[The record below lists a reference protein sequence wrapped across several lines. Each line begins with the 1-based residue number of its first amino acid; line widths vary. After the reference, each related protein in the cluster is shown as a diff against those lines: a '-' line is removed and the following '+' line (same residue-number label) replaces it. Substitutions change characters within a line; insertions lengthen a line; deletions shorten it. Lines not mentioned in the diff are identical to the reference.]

1 PPLPARPRSLASS
14 LASLRESEHPSPG
27 RQPTRAAGAA
37 ASRSAGRPAAQ
48 VVLRRR
54 VRRTLSH
61 SVPRKVHSP
70 HSRQPEVK
78 FAMLEEVPIHA
89 TLPCSDFERAKAFYA
104 DKLGLNPASESP
116 GGAFYHAGRGTRFF
130 LYPSAGTASGAHTQ
144 MGFAVDDI
152 DASVRDLKARGV

>member
-1 PPLPARPRSLASS
+1 
-14 LASLRESEHPSPG
+14 
-27 RQPTRAAGAA
+27 
-37 ASRSAGRPAAQ
+37 
-48 VVLRRR
+48 
-54 VRRTLSH
+54 
-61 SVPRKVHSP
+61 
-70 HSRQPEVK
+70 
-78 FAMLEEVPIHA
+78 MLEEVPIHA

-152 DASVRDLKARGV
+152 DASVRDLKARGVTFEEYDFEAFDKATSTAQTGPVRSAWFKDTEGNLLGLVQLN